1 MSNATKGKLSLA
13 ALVLMIF
20 TSVYGFTNIPRA
32 FFKMGYAA
40 IPWYIVGGL
49 LFFIPYAFM
58 VTELGSAFKEEK
70 GGIYSWME
78 KSVGP
83 KFAFIG
89 TFMWYASYIIWMV
102 NVSNGLLVP
111 ISTVVFGVGM
121 DIAPLFFTG
130 FAILWMLLVTFLSS
144 KGLDSIKKFTS
155 LGGLGVLSLN
165 VILLIGA
172 LIVFIGNG
180 GQAATPINA
189 EAFVNSP
196 NPTFVPSLVGFISF
210 LVYAIFAYGGVEA
223 VAGLVDQTENPSKNF
238 PKGVIGAAIFITVG
252 YSLLILLTGF
262 FVNYQADWG
271 AGVADGSIHLG
282 NVGYQVMSNLGHAIG
297 NAYNFDGT
305 LLAEI
310 LSRFTGLT
318 MFITLSGAFFT
329 LIYSPIKQIIE
340 GTPEELWPGKLGQQ
354 KDGMP
359 LNAMKVQMLIV
370 IGILLANGL
379 ISIVNAGGA
388 SAFFQILT
396 NMTNVSMTLPYLFVV
411 FAFYRFKQNKDI
423 PKPFVIYKSKW
434 LVLVV
439 TIVVFIVIG
448 FANLFSIIEPI
459 ITNGIT
465 TNSLITTG
473 TMIFGPVFFGTIAYI
488 MMSNYQARQKRSK

>member
-1 MSNATKGKLSLA
+1 MSNGTKGKLSLV

-49 LFFIPYAFM
+49 FFFIPYAFM

-130 FAILWMLLVTFLSS
+130 FAIIWMLLVTFLSS
-144 KGLDSIKKFTS
+144 KGLDKIKKFSS

-180 GQAATPINA
+180 GQTATPITA

-196 NPTFVPSLVGFISF
+196 NPDFVPSLVGFISF

-223 VAGLVDQTENPSKNF
+223 VAGLVDQTENPEKNF

-262 FVNYQADWG
+262 VVNYQSDWSL
-271 AGVADGSIHLG
+271 GVTDGSIHLG
-282 NVGYQVMSNLGHAIG
+282 NVAYQLMSNLGNAIG
-297 NAYNFDGT
+297 NAYGFDGA
-305 LLAEI
+305 LLGEI
-310 LSRFTGLT
+310 LSRFTGLC

-329 LIYSPIKQIIE
+329 LIYSPLKQIIE
-340 GTPEELWPGKLGQQ
+340 GTPEELWPGKLGKQ

-359 LNAMKVQMLIV
+359 INAMKVQMFIV
-370 IGILLANGL
+370 IAILAANGL
-379 ISIVNAGGA
+379 LSIINAKGA
-388 SAFFQILT
+388 ATFFQILT
-396 NMTNVSMTLPYLFVV
+396 NMTNVAMTFPYLFVV
-411 FAFYRFKQNKDI
+411 FAFYRFKKNKNI
-423 PKPFVIYKSKW
+423 PKPFEIYKSQG
-434 LVLVV
+434 VV
-439 TIVVFIVIG
+439 TFFTIVVFIVVG
-448 FANLFSIIEPI
+448 FANIFSIVDPI
-459 ITNGIT
+459 LTKGINLDT
-465 TNSLITTG
+465 IITTG
-473 TMIFGPVFFGTIAYI
+473 TMIFGPLFFGIVANV
-488 MMSNYQARQKRSK
+488 MMNNYQTRQRKN